1 MGRIINQKGG
11 EKMNNER
18 KINPISINNDILK
31 KIIVEG
37 DVKELNKYADELA
50 QKFITKLEIE
60 EQSRSGNRRRKEKEL
75 TTSQIRNIFDVIQR
89 MTKYDENKLQLLRP
103 KLAYLAGKHGGRVK
117 EFQTLIEKC
126 LPLVTDDTTFTN
138 FKNFIEAIVA
148 YHKFHGG
155 AD

>member
-1 MGRIINQKGG
+1 
-11 EKMNNER
+11 MNNER

-50 QKFITKLEIE
+50 QKFVTKLEIE

-103 KLAYLAGKHGGRVK
+103 KLAYLAGRHGGRVK

-155 AD
+155 TD

>member
-1 MGRIINQKGG
+1 
-11 EKMNNER
+11 MNNER

-50 QKFITKLEIE
+50 QKFVTKLEIE
-60 EQSRSGNRRRKEKEL
+60 EQSRSGNKRRKEKEL

-103 KLAYLAGKHGGRVK
+103 KLAYLAGRHGGRVK
-117 EFQTLIEKC
+117 EFQTLIEEC

-155 AD
+155 TD

>member
-1 MGRIINQKGG
+1 MGRIINEKGG

-18 KINPISINNDILK
+18 KNNHITINDDSLR
-31 KIIVEG
+31 KIIVGG
-37 DVKELNKYADELA
+37 DVKVLNEYADELA
-50 QKFITKLEIE
+50 QKFVTKLEIE

-103 KLAYLAGKHGGRVK
+103 KLAYLAGRHGGRVK

>member
-11 EKMNNER
+11 ETMNNER

-50 QKFITKLEIE
+50 QKFVTKLEIE

-103 KLAYLAGKHGGRVK
+103 KLAYLAGRHGGRVK

-155 AD
+155 TD